1 MRTTLRLGP
10 VEARPDDVS
19 EIEAKA
25 AKAVAEK
32 AKAAADEADLMCRQ
46 DQCMWIAGIRGE
58 QEGSPVYLYSMNMR
72 MVRDSEKCEMRNTRW
87 HGA

>member
-1 MRTTLRLGP
+1 M
-10 VEARPDDVS
+10 S

-46 DQCMWIAGIRGE
+46 DQCMRIAGIRGE